1 MAADPNAVAS
11 GGLDGVFHFTKW
23 GTTLRRDML
32 AGLTTF
38 IVMSY
43 IIFVNPSILGLGG
56 KGLPFAAVLTSTCLV
71 AGVMTIL
78 MGAVTNRAY
87 AIAPGM
93 GLNAVVAFSLVLG
106 QGLTFP
112 QAMGLIFLE
121 GVAITILVLTGFRE
135 AIFKAIP
142 LELKKAIVVG
152 IGFFILFIGLV
163 DGGIVISPPGD
174 GTPLTL
180 GNFVGVPVLVTI
192 FGLVVTIIMLTR
204 RWRGAVILG
213 IIFSTIFATILNY
226 AYGKTSFG
234 PGTAVIP
241 SKIFAAPD
249 FSLLGQFNFGAFSKL
264 GVTAAVLWIFS
275 LMLSDFFDTM
285 GTLVGVGAQAGY
297 IDDKGHLKKLNRL
310 LLIDSLAAV
319 AGGAAS
325 SSSATTYIESGAGV
339 AQGGR
344 TGIVGITVGILFLL
358 AMFFSPIAGV
368 VPANATA
375 PALIIVGYLMMATLT
390 SGETMAE
397 DEEAGRGLVKRA
409 VAAINF
415 GDIAFGLPAILTM
428 TIMPL
433 TYSITNGI
441 GAGFLSYT
449 LIRITQGKAK
459 EISWMLWIASA
470 GFLLYFL
477 IPLLQAKGWV

>member
-11 GGLDGVFHFTKW
+11 GGLDGVFHLTKW

-121 GVAITILVLTGFRE
+121 GVAISILVLTGFRE

-152 IGFFILFIGLV
+152 IGFFILFIGMV
-163 DGGIVISPPGD
+163 DGGLVVAGS
-174 GTPLTL
+174 GTPVML

-192 FGLVVTIIMLTR
+192 FGLVVTIIMITR

-213 IIFSTIFATILNY
+213 IIFSTIFAIILNY
-226 AYGKTSFG
+226 AYHKTSFA

-249 FSLLGQFNFGAFSKL
+249 FSLLGKFNFGAFSKL

-285 GTLVGVGAQAGY
+285 GTLVGVGEQAGY
-297 IDDKGHLKKLNRL
+297 LDDKGHLKKLNRL

-319 AGGAAS
+319 AGGAVS

-344 TGIVGITVGILFLL
+344 TGVVGITVGILFLL

-390 SGETMAE
+390 AGETMAQ
-397 DEEAGRGLVKRA
+397 DEEEGRGLVKRA

-415 GDIAFGLPAILTM
+415 NDIAFGLPAILTM

-477 IPLLQAKGWV
+477 VPLLQAKGWV

>member
-1 MAADPNAVAS
+1 MATVAS
-11 GGLDGVFHFTKW
+11 EAGGLERLFKFKQWDTSLG
-23 GTTLRRDML
+23 RDVL

-43 IIFVNPSILGLGG
+43 IIFVNPSILGLDG

-87 AIAPGM
+87 AIAPGL
-93 GLNAVVAFSLVLG
+93 GLNAVVAFSLVVG

-152 IGFFILFIGLV
+152 IGFFILFIGMV
-163 DGGIVISPPGD
+163 NGGIVALGSATDPVK
-174 GTPLTL
+174 L

-192 FGLVVTIIMLTR
+192 FGLTVTIIMLTR
-204 RWRGAVILG
+204 GWRGAVILG

-226 AYGKTSFG
+226 AYDKTSFAEG
-234 PGTAVIP
+234 IAVIP
-241 SKIFAAPD
+241 TKVVATPD

-264 GVTAAVLWIFS
+264 GVTAAILWIFS

-285 GTLVGVGAQAGY
+285 GTLVGVGQQAGY
-297 IDDKGHLKKLNRL
+297 LDAKGHLKNLNRL

-325 SSSATTYIESGAGV
+325 ASSATTYIESGAGV

-344 TGIVGITVGILFLL
+344 TGMVGITVGALFLV
-358 AMFFSPIAGV
+358 AMFFSPIAAI
-368 VPANATA
+368 VPPNATA

-390 SGETMAE
+390 AGETMAE
-397 DEEAGRGLVKRA
+397 DEEGNGLVKRA
-409 VAAINF
+409 IAAINF
-415 GDIAFGLPAILTM
+415 GDIAFGIPAVLTM
-428 TIMPL
+428 TVMPL

-449 LIRITQGKAK
+449 LIRVVQGRTRDV
-459 EISWMLWIASA
+459 SWMLWIASA
-470 GFLLYFL
+470 GFVLYF
-477 IPLLQAKGWV
+477 IFPYLQARGWV

>member
-1 MAADPNAVAS
+1 MEAAADAGSNNALERFFKFKQWNTS
-11 GGLDGVFHFTKW
+11 LK
-23 GTTLRRDML
+23 RDTL

-56 KGLPFAAVLTSTCLV
+56 KGLPFAAALTSTCLV
-71 AGVMTIL
+71 AGVLTIL
-78 MGAVTNRAY
+78 MGLVTNRAY

-106 QGLTFP
+106 QGLTFKS
-112 QAMGLIFLE
+112 AMGLIVLE

-142 LELKKAIVVG
+142 LELKKAIVIG

-163 DGGIVISPPGD
+163 NGGIVISPPGD
-174 GTPLTL
+174 GTVVTL
-180 GNFVGVPVLVTI
+180 GNFVGVPIAVTL
-192 FGLVVTIIMLTR
+192 FGLVITIIMVAR
-204 RWRGAVILG
+204 KWRGAIILG
-213 IIFSTIFATILNY
+213 ILGSTVFAIVLNY
-226 AYGKTSFG
+226 IYNKKAFG

-241 SKIFAAPD
+241 SKVFAAPD
-249 FSLLGQFNFGAFSKL
+249 FSLVGQFDFGAFAKL
-264 GVTAAVLWIFS
+264 GVAAAILWIFS

-285 GTLVGVGAQAGY
+285 GTLVGVGGQAGY
-297 IDDKGHLKKLNRL
+297 LDEKGDLPQVNRPL
-310 LLIDSLAAV
+310 LVDSVAAI
-319 AGGAAS
+319 AGGAVS

-344 TGIVGITVGILFLL
+344 TGWVALVVGVLFLL

-375 PALIIVGYLMMATLT
+375 PALIIVGFLMMATLT
-390 SGETMAE
+390 KGEAE
-397 DEEAGRGLVKRA
+397 AEHDDHEPK
-409 VAAINF
+409 AAIDFSNL
-415 GDIAFGLPAILTM
+415 AFGIPAVLIM

-441 GAGFLSYT
+441 GFGFIAYT
-449 LIRITQGKAK
+449 LIRVVQGKARDV
-459 EISWMLWIASA
+459 SWMLWIASA
-470 GFLLYFL
+470 GFIIYFL
-477 IPLLQAKGWV
+477 VPLFQAKGWV